1 MLYANFLIIFVYLLQ
16 LLTGDEWYTLEASRA
31 VNQAIGRVIRHKDD
45 YGAILLCDTRFNNP
59 RHKNQLSQWIQGHL
73 ATNQQN
79 YGSIGPII
87 GEVSRF
93 FRNAERTLPQPNQ
106 LKPLNSSTKENIVT
120 SPHFKREST
129 TPAITIQI
137 LRNKISALQQIDKSN
152 KVMSWE
158 PSNYKIPNEKG
169 FKTEAKDFMS
179 ALDTHVTSIDF
190 NEMVPNSSLVT
201 IHKRERSN
209 EDSSNMIKKKKFKMI
224 SNTETA
230 APRQVVKSEPIME
243 NKKLFETVFDNRTV
257 PTDRSELLKLV
268 RFFILFYEIVL
279 F

>member
-1 MLYANFLIIFVYLLQ
+1 MRTLNPRILSLILFFYFQ

-73 ATNQQN
+73 STNQQN

-106 LKPLNSSTKENIVT
+106 LKPLSSSVKENVVT
-120 SPHFKREST
+120 SPYFKKERDDTSNNIQVLRE
-129 TPAITIQI
+129 
-137 LRNKISALQQIDKSN
+137 KISAMQQIEKSN

-158 PSNYKIPNEKG
+158 PSNYKIANQLG
-169 FKTEAKDFMS
+169 SFKTESKDFMS

-190 NEMVPNSSLVT
+190 NEVMDPTSSLVT
-201 IHKRERSN
+201 IHKRERSS
-209 EDSSNMIKKKKFKMI
+209 EDASNNIKKKKFKLI
-224 SNTETA
+224 SNTETI
-230 APRQVVKSEPIME
+230 VVKNEPME
-243 NKKLFETVFDNRTV
+243 IKKLVEPVSVNKTV

-268 RFFILFYEIVL
+268 GFVL
-279 F
+279 YLG